1 MTTVNDRRKR
11 GTEASRIRTMQ
22 GEDGMT
28 RTIIASLGALCLG
41 LGGALAQQGDVDAGR
56 TEYLSACAGCHG
68 RDGKGDGPMADLLKI
83 ETPDLTKLT
92 ERAGGTFPFRNTLLL
107 IDGRNDIR
115 AHGGEMPVWGDR
127 YMTTMSRA
135 QDELRPPRWP
145 EDPEILVRG
154 RLLSLVYYLES
165 IQE

>member
-1 MTTVNDRRKR
+1 MLGRQ
-11 GTEASRIRTMQ
+11 GTIVWENGMQ
-22 GEDGMT
+22 
-28 RTIIASLGALCLG
+28 RNIIAG
-41 LGGALAQQGDVDAGR
+41 LGVLALTLGTAGAEEADMEAGR
-56 TEYLSACAGCHG
+56 VEYLSACAGCHG
-68 RDGKGDGPMADLLKI
+68 RDARGEGPMADLMNI

-107 IDGRNDIR
+107 IDGRNEVR

-127 YMTTMSRA
+127 YMTTMTRA

-145 EDPEILVRG
+145 EDPELLVRG

-165 IQE
+165 IQD